1 MFFRLF
7 LLFTIIPVIELYVII
22 KIGGMIGALNT
33 ILIILTTAVIGA
45 YLAKQQGLM
54 VIGNIR
60 QAVQEGWVPGREL
73 LHGLIVLLGGLMLLT
88 PGFITDILGI
98 SALIPPIRDLYI
110 NLVRKLILNK
120 IESGDWRIGNT
131 K

>member
-60 QAVQEGWVPGREL
+60 QAVQESRVPGREL

-120 IESGDWRIGNT
+120 IESRDWRIGNT

>member
-1 MFFRLF
+1 MFYRLF

-60 QAVQEGWVPGREL
+60 QAVQESRVPGREL

-120 IESGDWRIGNT
+120 IESGDWRIGRF
-131 K
+131 

>member
-60 QAVQEGWVPGREL
+60 QAVQESRVPGREL

-120 IESGDWRIGNT
+120 IESGDWRIGRF
-131 K
+131 

>member
-1 MFFRLF
+1 MFLRLF
-7 LLFTIIPVIELYVII
+7 LLFTIIPIIELYLII

-54 VIGNIR
+54 VIRNIR
-60 QAVQEGWVPGREL
+60 QAVQEGRVPGREL

-88 PGFITDILGI
+88 PGFITDIIGI
-98 SALIPPIRDLYI
+98 SALIPPIRGFYI
-110 NLVRKLILNK
+110 NLARKLILNK

-131 K
+131 R

>member
-45 YLAKQQGLM
+45 YLAKQQGLL
-54 VIGNIR
+54 VIRNIR
-60 QAVQEGWVPGREL
+60 QAVQGGRVPGREL

-88 PGFITDILGI
+88 PGFITDIIGI
-98 SALIPPIRDLYI
+98 SALIPPIRI
-110 NLVRKLILNK
+110 SI
-120 IESGDWRIGNT
+120 
-131 K
+131 

>member
-1 MFFRLF
+1 MFYRLF

-60 QAVQEGWVPGREL
+60 QAVQESRVPGREL

-98 SALIPPIRDLYI
+98 SALIPPIRDFYI

-120 IESGDWRIGNT
+120 IESGDWRIGRF
-131 K
+131 

>member
-60 QAVQEGWVPGREL
+60 QAVQESRVPGREL

-98 SALIPPIRDLYI
+98 SALIPPVRDFYI

-120 IESGDWRIGNT
+120 IESGDWRIGRF
-131 K
+131 

>member
-60 QAVQEGWVPGREL
+60 QAVQEGRVPGREL

-98 SALIPPIRDLYI
+98 SALIPPVRDFYI

-120 IESGDWRIGNT
+120 IESGDWRIGRF
-131 K
+131 

>member
-60 QAVQEGWVPGREL
+60 QAVQESRVPGREL

-98 SALIPPIRDLYI
+98 SALIPPIRDFYI

-120 IESGDWRIGNT
+120 IESGDWRIGRF
-131 K
+131 